1 MSDLEDEGRLE
12 DFRRRFYAQKGNIS
26 SSAARVIVLSG
37 ARALP
42 NAGNAAF
49 FQTDLSNARN
59 DDIQLLAFRVDKA
72 FTLPGGYKVTG
83 MFDLFNVMNTNAV
96 TNFNLANGSKF
107 NQINATVD
115 PRTAQI
121 GIRLSF

>member
-1 MSDLEDEGRLE
+1 VNYS
-12 DFRRRFYAQKGNIS
+12 AQAGWPY
-26 SSAARVIVLSG
+26 ARVIVLSG

-49 FQTDLSNARN
+49 FQNNLSDTRN
-59 DDIQLLAFRVDKA
+59 DNIQLLAFRVDKS

-83 MFDLFNVMNTNAV
+83 MFDLFNALNTNAV
-96 TNFNLANGSKF
+96 SNFNLANGSKF

-115 PRTAQI
+115 PRTAQV
-121 GIRLSF
+121 GIRFSF